1 MADQAIP
8 KHMLACQVLQFNEP
22 YVIREV
28 PVPQSIGPHDLLLKT
43 AVASLC
49 HTDSMVQEGKMAG
62 TTLPITGSHE
72 GVGTVLAKGEAV
84 TKFALRDRVL
94 AGIPF
99 HQCWQCEDCNSE
111 HPQYC
116 SDRAGG
122 IGLQVDG
129 AFAEYILIDSRSASL
144 VPAAL
149 HFTDAA
155 PLACA
160 GITVWR
166 ALLQTE
172 LKAGDWLGIVGSG
185 GGLGHL
191 AVQFAKAKGL
201 RVIGL
206 DARDE
211 GISLSRESGAEV
223 VVDVRSGLDSAVKH
237 VWKATQNKGVSATIN
252 LSDATSAAALACAV
266 TRKHGRMVQVAQP
279 VEVKIPYRELIF
291 RDICVV
297 GSLTASPKQ
306 TQEMLEFAVQYGIKV
321 KTNVYHG
328 LREIPR
334 MVKDAHSG
342 LMKGKSVV
350 VIDSTQV

>member
-1 MADQAIP
+1 M
-8 KHMLACQVLQFNEP
+8 HFYVQFNEP
-22 YVIREV
+22 YVIREL
-28 PVPQSIGPHDLLLKT
+28 PVPQTLGPHDLLLKT

-49 HTDSMVQEGKMAG
+49 HTDSMVQEGMMAG

-72 GVGTVLAKGEAV
+72 GVGTVVAKGEAV

-111 HPQYC
+111 YPQYC
-116 SDRAGG
+116 SLRTGG
-122 IGLQVDG
+122 IGLQIDG
-129 AFAEYILIDSRSASL
+129 AFAEYILIDSRNASL
-144 VPAAL
+144 VPVAL
-149 HFTDAA
+149 SFIDAA

-172 LKAGDWLGIVGSG
+172 LEAGDWLGIIGSG

-191 AVQFAKAKGL
+191 AIQFAKAKGL

-211 GISLSRESGAEV
+211 GISLSRESGAEII
-223 VVDVRSGLDSAVKH
+223 VDVRSGHDDAINQVCE
-237 VWKATQNKGVSATIN
+237 ATGGKGVSAAIN

-266 TRKHGRMVQVAQP
+266 TKKHGRMVQVAQ
-279 VEVKIPYRELIF
+279 VCFSSHMSYLLI
-291 RDICVV
+291 
-297 GSLTASPKQ
+297 T
-306 TQEMLEFAVQYGIKV
+306 Y
-321 KTNVYHG
+321 
-328 LREIPR
+328 
-334 MVKDAHSG
+334 
-342 LMKGKSVV
+342 
-350 VIDSTQV
+350 